1 MPGSTSKGIPTPP
14 DLYLFNPVTVNRSP
28 GTIHTELYSKIT
40 VCKCSLTNLDLE
52 LYSLLYQLI
61 KRIQWRLCSR

>member
-1 MPGSTSKGIPTPP
+1 
-14 DLYLFNPVTVNRSP
+14 
-28 GTIHTELYSKIT
+28 LYSKIT

-61 KRIQWRLCSR
+61 KKNTMAVVSR